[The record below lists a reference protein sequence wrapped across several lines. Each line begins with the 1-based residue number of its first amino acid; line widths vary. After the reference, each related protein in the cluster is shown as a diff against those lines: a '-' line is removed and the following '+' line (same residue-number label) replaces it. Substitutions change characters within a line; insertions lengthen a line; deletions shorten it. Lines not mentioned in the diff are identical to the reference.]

1 MTLTRDEAARAFAE
15 RMGWTFEIG
24 GPWQPLDKRQIGIG
38 PADKY
43 GSFKESIPIPAPDA
57 PLDEALAFVGRI
69 AEAIKTNVV
78 AVDMRHH
85 EFKDVGPIAVT
96 FKHENGW
103 CYSDDLC
110 HAALLAALAALA
122 SR

>member
-1 MTLTRDEAARAFAE
+1 MTRDEAAQALADAK
-15 RMGWTFEIG
+15 GWTFEIG

-57 PLDEALAFVGRI
+57 PLHEKMEFVGRI
-69 AEAIKTNVV
+69 AEAIKTNVF

-85 EFKDVGPIAVT
+85 EFTDVGPIAVT
-96 FKHENGW
+96 FKHEDGW
-103 CYSDDLC
+103 CYSNDLC
-110 HAALLAALAALA
+110 HAALLAALAALE